1 MKKVMTIFG
10 AILFASLILTSC
22 GNKCDYS
29 GCEREATGWKHYSSK
44 QPGPFGG
51 CIGCCRIDSKGGYC
65 SKDHCA
71 EDQWFSENY
80 FTC

>member
-29 GCEREATGWKHYSSK
+29 GCEREATGWKHYS
-44 QPGPFGG
+44 
-51 CIGCCRIDSKGGYC
+51 IGCYRIDSKGGYC

-71 EDQWFSENY
+71 EDQ
-80 FTC
+80 